1 MQFNSALC
9 RGAILY
15 AVTCARNMRKKE
27 LDMKRKSTIL
37 SVTIFFVLTLVLLCG
52 CLASCGG
59 EKIYYR
65 VKNGNYDYED
75 YIKIDGD
82 TWEDAGGTS
91 GTVEKSGDTIT
102 LYVNIFGE
110 QEVYLEGTLQKGV
123 LTYHEFGET
132 YTYALEGKAP
142 AGTQT
147 SSENGS
153 DGKIYY
159 RIEGGGYNF
168 EDYIKIDG
176 SAWKNSDGLY
186 GTVEM
191 SGDVA
196 TFYIYGSSG
205 KQKYLEGTLQK
216 GVLTYTEA
224 NQTQIYA
231 IRDKDDLMQAY
242 GYVRCTKD
250 NTPNIN
256 GEYLL
261 FGEYPQTL
269 KKDNVAISDV
279 ADSRG
284 YYRGSDECFY
294 AKVTATPYGSGYQFS
309 NGSAVTSGTT
319 YYFKVEPIR
328 WRILNE
334 ENGKAF
340 LICDNIIANQRY
352 DDNSNNYADSEIRTW
367 LNRAFYTIAFS
378 SLQQALIQITK
389 VDNSAASTGYI
400 GNSFACADTDDKVF
414 LLSYKEVTNSDYDTA
429 RGVQTSDYARGS
441 GAYISTDKKG
451 YGNGLW
457 WLRSPFY
464 YTDYGTRIVTDSG
477 YVGSSNREVNYPCG
491 GCVPALWISL

>member
-1 MQFNSALC
+1 
-9 RGAILY
+9 
-15 AVTCARNMRKKE
+15 
-27 LDMKRKSTIL
+27 
-37 SVTIFFVLTLVLLCG
+37 
-52 CLASCGG
+52 
-59 EKIYYR
+59 
-65 VKNGNYDYED
+65 
-75 YIKIDGD
+75 
-82 TWEDAGGTS
+82 
-91 GTVEKSGDTIT
+91 
-102 LYVNIFGE
+102 
-110 QEVYLEGTLQKGV
+110 
-123 LTYHEFGET
+123 
-132 YTYALEGKAP
+132 
-142 AGTQT
+142 
-147 SSENGS
+147 
-153 DGKIYY
+153 
-159 RIEGGGYNF
+159 
-168 EDYIKIDG
+168 
-176 SAWKNSDGLY
+176 
-186 GTVEM
+186 
-191 SGDVA
+191 
-196 TFYIYGSSG
+196 
-205 KQKYLEGTLQK
+205 
-216 GVLTYTEA
+216 
-224 NQTQIYA
+224 
-231 IRDKDDLMQAY
+231 MQAY

-284 YYRGSDECFY
+284 YYRGSDEGFY

-334 ENGKAF
+334 ENGKTF
-340 LICDNIIANQRY
+340 LIC
-352 DDNSNNYADSEIRTW
+352 
-367 LNRAFYTIAFS
+367 
-378 SLQQALIQITK
+378 
-389 VDNSAASTGYI
+389 
-400 GNSFACADTDDKVF
+400 DDKVF